1 MKDSLDISYSCMP
14 RQRLES
20 SHFSLVAVQP
30 NHIEL
35 IRQWRNAQMD
45 VLRQVS
51 VITSEQQ
58 KDYYSKHIWS
68 EMRSSQPKNILLTFL
83 DGDKPI
89 GYGGIVHIAWEHRRA
104 EVSFLLDPS
113 LNKTEDIYAGYFATF
128 LDLLFVLAFD
138 DLGLNRLFTETY
150 VMRKHHI
157 SVLENSGFLR
167 EGVLK
172 HHIRIND
179 QPVDSV
185 IHGITSFNTINN
197 NKN

>member
-1 MKDSLDISYSCMP
+1 MKLSRDISYSCMP
-14 RQRLES
+14 RHRLES
-20 SHFSLVAVQP
+20 GHFSLVAVQP

-35 IRQWRNAQMD
+35 IRQWRNDQMD

-51 VITSEQQ
+51 VITLEQQ
-58 KDYYSKHIWS
+58 KDYYSTHVWP
-68 EMRSSQPKNILLTFL
+68 EVTNSQPKNILLTFL

-104 EVSFLLDPS
+104 EVSFLLDPL
-113 LNKTEDIYAGYFATF
+113 LNKTNDIYADYFSTF
-128 LDLLFVLAFD
+128 LDLLFTLAFD

-157 SVLENSGFLR
+157 SVLEDSGFLR

-197 NKN
+197 NLS